1 MWYAYCDILNSYYY
15 QTAVIESFGRD
26 RSPASDVDRM
36 PSFARHELLH
46 LGNTRTEYPKQASQF
61 TTILSIN
68 LYVLHFNHRR
78 LKICENFQN
87 INPNFPF
94 NNMWELFKPTKNMH
108 FMELEKIP
116 PLLPLS
122 VMIAASSSVP
132 SCLDLISVLELL
144 WLRYEGNKSFQMII
158 QFPQFAGRSLR
169 CNSYWRV
176 R

>member
-15 QTAVIESFGRD
+15 HMVVIESFGRE

-94 NNMWELFKPTKNMH
+94 NNMWELSKPTKNMH
-108 FMELEKIP
+108 FMELEKNHP
-116 PLLPLS
+116 SSPLVWWSLHLLRSHLVLTLFLFWNFFDWDMRVIKVFKWSFNSLNSRADPC
-122 VMIAASSSVP
+122 AATV
-132 SCLDLISVLELL
+132 I
-144 WLRYEGNKSFQMII
+144 G
-158 QFPQFAGRSLR
+158 G
-169 CNSYWRV
+169 
-176 R
+176 